1 MLLLFVKF
9 VTHINV
15 ESCHRQFLRQTR
27 VNPARYRKVSITCIV
42 ALDAKDHEHIDLD
55 GLRDVIVR
63 QMDRLQGFAFC
74 KGPLDGL
81 DVLSEIHAT
90 QVDVDQL

>member
-15 ESCHRQFLRQTR
+15 ESCHRELFRQTR
-27 VNPARYRKVSITCIV
+27 VDTARDSEVSVACIV

-55 GLRDVIVR
+55 GLRDVVIR
-63 QMDRLQGFAFC
+63 QMDRLQSLALG
-74 KGPLDGL
+74 
-81 DVLSEIHAT
+81 
-90 QVDVDQL
+90 

>member
-15 ESCHRQFLRQTR
+15 ESCHRKLLRQTW
-27 VNPARYRKVSITCIV
+27 VNPARDGEVSITCIV

-55 GLRDVIVR
+55 GLRDVVVR
-63 QMDRLQGFAFC
+63 QMN
-74 KGPLDGL
+74 
-81 DVLSEIHAT
+81 
-90 QVDVDQL
+90 

>member
-27 VNPARYRKVSITCIV
+27 VDTARDGEVGVACII

-63 QMDRLQGFAFC
+63 QVDRLQGFAFC